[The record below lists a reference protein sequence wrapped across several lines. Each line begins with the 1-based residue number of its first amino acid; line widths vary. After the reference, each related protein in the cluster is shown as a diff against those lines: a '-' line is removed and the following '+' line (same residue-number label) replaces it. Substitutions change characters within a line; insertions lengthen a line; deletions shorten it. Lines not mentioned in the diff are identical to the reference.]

1 MKPSLA
7 KNKSVITIDLEETVK
22 KPITTINLEEDE
34 DDDIIFERSVEDGE
48 IQGPQCQTVKSSLLI
63 IVNNT
68 EF

>member
-7 KNKSVITIDLEETVK
+7 KNNSVITIDLEETVK

-48 IQGPQCQTVKSSLLI
+48 IQGSQCQTVKSNLPI

-68 EF
+68 AF